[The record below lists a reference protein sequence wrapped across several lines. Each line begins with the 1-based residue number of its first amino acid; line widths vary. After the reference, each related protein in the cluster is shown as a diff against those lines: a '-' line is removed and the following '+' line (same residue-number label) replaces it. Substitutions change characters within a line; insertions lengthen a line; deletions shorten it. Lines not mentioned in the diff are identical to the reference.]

1 MAQIG
6 LRKFGYAV
14 METEDT
20 DTSAAVYDTPKLI
33 PGLISVG
40 LNVTYQEA
48 TLYADDIIYAQE
60 KVFEKAEVTVDMAD
74 LPLEDRAILF
84 GHTRGED
91 GVEKSSS
98 DDSPPYIAIFFE
110 SKKHNGEIRYVK
122 LLKGKF
128 NEDSE
133 DLNTKGG
140 NTEYQTHKIT
150 ATFIAR
156 KNDHNWRYI
165 ADAAASDTTIST
177 TWYESVEV
185 EVDDEG
191 EGGGD
196 NP

>member
-20 DTSAAVYDTPKLI
+20 LTTAAVYGMPKFI
-33 PGLISVG
+33 DGLISVG

-48 TLYADDIIYAQE
+48 TLYADDIIFAEE
-60 KVFEKAEVTVDMAD
+60 KVFEKAEVTLDLAD

-84 GHTRGED
+84 GHTLGED
-91 GVEKSSS
+91 GVEKSGS
-98 DDSPPYIAIFFE
+98 DDSPPYIAIMFE

-122 LLKGKF
+122 LLKGRF
-128 NEDSE
+128 SEDAE

-140 NTEYQTHKIT
+140 NTEYQTHKVT

-156 KNDHNWRYI
+156 KNDHQWRYI
-165 ADAAASDTTIST
+165 KDADATDTTT
-177 TWYESVEV
+177 AATWYESVE
-185 EVDDEG
+185 DTD
-191 EGGGD
+191 GGD